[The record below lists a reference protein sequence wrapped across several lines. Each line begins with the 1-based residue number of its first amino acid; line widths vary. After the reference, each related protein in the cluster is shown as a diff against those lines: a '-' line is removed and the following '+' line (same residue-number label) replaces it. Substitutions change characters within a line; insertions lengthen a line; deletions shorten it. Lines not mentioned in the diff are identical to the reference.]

1 MDRSE
6 PVETPELPIANAPPR
21 IELRPGIPT
30 TDGVFRYRVSAKDPD
45 GDPDLQFHLQDAPKG
60 MEIDALSGAITWVP
74 QPDQIGSR
82 IVSVVVDDLQGGR
95 SMKRFEVTVDGE

>member
-1 MDRSE
+1 
-6 PVETPELPIANAPPR
+6 
-21 IELRPGIPT
+21 
-30 TDGVFRYRVSAKDPD
+30 
-45 GDPDLQFHLQDAPKG
+45 